1 MGLEALDPK
10 PRLSQPAAGHGIDP
24 YLWRGIPVNRVNQ
37 VWSADRPDVRLA
49 GGCVSRVAVIDWC
62 SRYGLSWAVSSTRD
76 VACGVEAL
84 EQALRH
90 GQPEIFKTAQGA
102 QVTSLALTERLT
114 TGGMRLRRDGRR
126 RALDQVCVERWWP
139 SVKDEEVYRRDDH
152 RGWDARQRLAR
163 YVGFSNRER
172 LHQALDYRTPAA
184 VYRA

>member
-1 MGLEALDPK
+1 MTAWLRRRGSAVHYQRVGRRRRQMGLEALDPK

-114 TGGMRLRRDGRR
+114 TGRHASPPGWPQAGPGPGLRG
-126 RALDQVCVERWWP
+126 ALVAEC
-139 SVKDEEVYRRDDH
+139 
-152 RGWDARQRLAR
+152 QR
-163 YVGFSNRER
+163 
-172 LHQALDYRTPAA
+172 
-184 VYRA
+184 